1 MRAYET
7 IQANHE
13 LQNELGGFTMKFED
27 FKLDSRLLD
36 GISDAGYTEC
46 LPVQE
51 VTLKDS
57 LQGRD
62 VCVQSQTG
70 SGKTAAF
77 LLTIYQKLL
86 TDPSLKE
93 KKALIISPTRELAV
107 QIGREADILGRHTG
121 INNCVVYGGSS
132 YDPQERAI
140 SEGARI
146 IVATPGRLLDFI
158 NQRKIDLKQYS
169 ICVIDEADRL
179 FDMGF
184 LPDIRRILKKLPP
197 ANKRQTMLFSA
208 TLGYRARELSWEHM
222 NETVEIEMSP
232 ETVTVDSVTQELY
245 HVSSEDKFGLLL
257 GILKQE
263 NPKAA
268 IIFTNTKDEAVRV
281 TERLEEN
288 GFPSEYIIGDLPQKK
303 RSRLIENLKKG
314 HLKFL
319 VATNVASRGLHV
331 ADLPL
336 VINYDLPED
345 PEDYVHRIGRTAR
358 VGKEGKA
365 IAIACDRFVHSLEAI
380 EELIGMKIPVIWPD
394 DDLIVR
400 DYILPS
406 RSARYRG
413 SKTGHGRT
421 GQKPG
426 RPAKN
431 ESRRPVPREKSAPRT
446 KKGSPREEPSR
457 KQPAQRKKESAPV
470 RSEPALS
477 GQNIEDRLEYY
488 KRKYGESF
496 KVKES

>member
-1 MRAYET
+1 
-7 IQANHE
+7 
-13 LQNELGGFTMKFED
+13 MKFDD
-27 FKLDSRLLD
+27 FNLDSKLLE

-77 LLTIYQKLL
+77 LVTIYQKLL
-86 TDPSLKE
+86 TDASLKG

-107 QIGREADILGRHTG
+107 QIGREADVLGRHTG
-121 INNCVVYGGSS
+121 IRNCVVYGGSS
-132 YDPQERAI
+132 YDPQEKAI
-140 SEGARI
+140 NEGAQI

-184 LPDIRRILKKLPP
+184 LPDIRKILKKLPP

-232 ETVTVDSVTQELY
+232 ETVTVDSVSQVLY
-245 HVSSEDKFGLLL
+245 HVSGEDKFGLLL
-257 GILKQE
+257 GILKLE
-263 NPKAA
+263 NPTAA

-314 HLKFL
+314 HLKLL

-406 RSARYRG
+406 RSVRYRN
-413 SKTGHGRT
+413 SRT
-421 GQKPG
+421 GPGG
-426 RPAKN
+426 RPGQRTQRPTAKS
-431 ESRRPVPREKSAPRT
+431 ESRRPATRENQKSVPRAKTRT
-446 KKGSPREEPSR
+446 QEEPP
-457 KQPAQRKKESAPV
+457 QETAC
-470 RSEPALS
+470 
-477 GQNIEDRLEYY
+477 
-488 KRKYGESF
+488 
-496 KVKES
+496 

>member
-1 MRAYET
+1 
-7 IQANHE
+7 
-13 LQNELGGFTMKFED
+13 MKFDD
-27 FKLDSRLLD
+27 FKLDPRLIE
-36 GISDAGYTEC
+36 GITEAGYTEC

-57 LQGRD
+57 LLGRD

-86 TDPSLKE
+86 TDASLKG
-93 KKALIISPTRELAV
+93 KKSLIISPTRELAV
-107 QIGREADILGRHTG
+107 QIGREADVLGRHTG
-121 INNCVVYGGSS
+121 IKNCVVYGGSS
-132 YDPQERAI
+132 YDPQEKAI
-140 SEGARI
+140 NEGAQI

-245 HVSSEDKFGLLL
+245 HVSAEDKFGLLL
-257 GILKQE
+257 GILKLE

-314 HLKFL
+314 HLKLL

-394 DDLIVR
+394 DELIVR
-400 DYILPS
+400 DYILPA
-406 RSARYRG
+406 RSVRYRSTRPG
-413 SKTGHGRT
+413 EKRSGERT
-421 GQKPG
+421 RRQT
-426 RPAKN
+426 AKS
-431 ESRRPVPREKSAPRT
+431 ESRRPSTRENKKSTAAPKTRNQ
-446 KKGSPREEPSR
+446 EEPR
-457 KQPAQRKKESAPV
+457 KRQPAKRKKEDAPA
-470 RSEPALS
+470 RSEMSLS

-488 KRKYGESF
+488 KKKYGESF